1 VLIGGIFL
9 QTGDDAKRPFANV
22 KFCLSVLVFF
32 LYTHIMTPVLLC
44 ESLGECFPIC
54 SDIFM
59 IYSFLDYFIYCSIYK
74 AFNVCKQV
82 NVRDYS

>member
-1 VLIGGIFL
+1 MGGIFL

-44 ESLGECFPIC
+44 ESLSLYSPVFPDVFVIH
-54 SDIFM
+54 
-59 IYSFLDYFIYCSIYK
+59 
-74 AFNVCKQV
+74 
-82 NVRDYS
+82 